1 MITLTQKQYDTL
13 LFIQQYTDTYHEPPL
28 QIEIARHFGVSAPT
42 MDERLKA
49 LRSRGYVE
57 WEKQVRRSIRVR
69 RWPSMERVN
78 KERIAA

>member
-1 MITLTQKQYDTL
+1 MMTLTKKQYDTL
-13 LFIQQYTDTYHEPPL
+13 LFIQEYTDTYHEPPL

-57 WEKQVRRSIRVR
+57 WEKQARRSIRVR
-69 RWPSMERVN
+69 RWPSVERAGR
-78 KERIAA
+78 KEVA